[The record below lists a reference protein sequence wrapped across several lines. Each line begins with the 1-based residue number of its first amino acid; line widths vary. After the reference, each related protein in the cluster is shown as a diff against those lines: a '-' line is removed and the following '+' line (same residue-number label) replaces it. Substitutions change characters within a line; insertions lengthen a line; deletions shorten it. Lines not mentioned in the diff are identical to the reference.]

1 MRVHRKVAATVALA
15 LLMAAIVSSSAS
27 SAPANTAPGWDVGTL
42 TDSELHALIGQM
54 TLAEEV
60 AMIHGAPEGANC
72 NSNPANG
79 PIFPV
84 ISPSVQG
91 CVGQAGYNN
100 GVPRL
105 GIPPL
110 RQTDGPAGVRLNH
123 QETALPAPVGLTAT
137 FDRQAAKGY
146 GRVIGREGRATNQDV
161 LYAPMINQ
169 VAYPT
174 GGRNFET
181 LGEDPFLAGELVAP
195 EVKGVQDEG
204 LIATLKHFAQND
216 FENARMQTSIAI
228 GEQTLH
234 ELELKSFEKG
244 IGAGAGAVMCAYS
257 RVNDVYSCSNDLLLN
272 QILRGMFGFTGWVLS
287 DFGATHRLS
296 DLINGLDSAM
306 PNGNAAG
313 LVDGDDATPNNLREP
328 PGVGAPGTGHTL
340 THAILNGTD
349 AVPLANDWPAVPAHS
364 GAEWKAALDNAV
376 FHILTSMNKAGL
388 LEGTQYGSQH
398 TDGTPFVPARP
409 DLAELAPGDFDVA
422 ENVAEKS
429 ATLLRNDGGLP
440 LRSGDLR
447 KGLVVMGPT
456 ATAPYLGGGGSA
468 HVTPFEPVQNPLA
481 ALREGAGSRADI
493 GWVPGYDLDGELVPA
508 SAVPQGWLRT
518 QISTTQPPSGSAP
531 DPCSGSCAANRVD
544 STVNAIGADSLPAG
558 TAWRWQGTLTAP
570 SAGSWQLK
578 VFVAGQSSAQLF
590 VDGLTTAQ
598 RRINIGA
605 FGTSGG
611 IGGSATPAWDGLNQT
626 QKSHDPS
633 LPQLQQGAFTITLA
647 AGETHS
653 LDLRAYGNSAD
664 PLQVRF
670 AWVPPDWQDQKIA
683 EAAAAARAARKAV
696 IFAYD
701 DGTEGVDRGGSDQ
714 VVGLKLPGYQDDL
727 IAAVAAANPHTV
739 VVLNTGDPVTMP
751 WAGDVESI
759 LEMWYP
765 GQRGAEATADALLG
779 RDNPSGKLPVT
790 FPDGTKFP
798 TFDPGCT
805 DTSITGNCPLY
816 PGTAQPGFVSGL
828 HSYRTIT
835 NQLTNGIFQGYRWYD
850 KHDVAPLFAFG
861 HGLSYTS
868 FKYSKLA
875 VRPRGDGFDV
885 SFVVRNTGSRAGAE
899 VPQVYLGAPQDPPA
913 GAQFA
918 VRALAGFERVALDR
932 GESETVKVHIDEREL
947 SYWSTS
953 KHDWA
958 LALGKRTVSVGSSS
972 RDLRLDATI
981 DVTQPALGEKGIGP
995 DEDANGPGM
1004 AEAFRTVPAHAGRID
1019 SLQVFLDGGTRAR
1032 RLVAG
1037 VYADDGGHPGALL
1050 ASGQLDAPARGDW
1063 NEVALSAASI
1073 EAGRPYWIAVLG
1085 LGGQLVLRDECC
1097 SGAGSEPSET
1107 SASRTL
1113 EALPATWATGAV
1125 YPDDGPLSA
1134 YAPLLEGGA
1143 GSG

>member
-1 MRVHRKVAATVALA
+1 MRVHRRVTAALA
-15 LLMAAIVSSSAS
+15 LAVLMAGAVSSSAS
-27 SAPANTAPGWDVGTL
+27 SEPANTAPGWGVGTL
-42 TDSELHALIGQM
+42 TEAELHALIGQM

-137 FDRQAAKGY
+137 FDRAAAEDY

-195 EVKGVQDEG
+195 EVQGVQDEG

-244 IGAGAGAVMCAYS
+244 IAAGAGAVMCAYS
-257 RVNDVYSCSNDLLLN
+257 RVNDVYSCSNEELLN

-364 GAEWKAALDNAV
+364 GAEWKAALDSAV
-376 FHILTSMNKAGL
+376 FHILTSMNEAGL
-388 LEGTQYGSQH
+388 LEGTQYGSRH
-398 TDGTPFVPARP
+398 TDGTPYVPPRP
-409 DLAELAPGDFDVA
+409 DLAALVPGDFQVA
-422 ENVAEKS
+422 EAVAEKS
-429 ATLLRNDGGLP
+429 ATLLANDRGLP
-440 LRSGDLR
+440 LSSGDLR
-447 KGLVVMGPT
+447 KGVVVMGPT

-468 HVTPFEPVQNPLA
+468 HVTPFEPVQNPLS
-481 ALREGAGSRADI
+481 ALRKDAGSRARV

-518 QISTTQPPSGSAP
+518 QISTTLPPSGSAP
-531 DPCSGSCAANRVD
+531 DPCSGTCAADRTEPTVD
-544 STVNAIGADSLPAG
+544 AIGEDSLPSG
-558 TAWRWQGTLTAP
+558 TAWRWQGKLTAP
-570 SAGSWQLK
+570 SAGAWQLK

-590 VDGLTTAQ
+590 VDGLATAQ
-598 RRINIGA
+598 RRVNIGA

-647 AGETHS
+647 AGETHD
-653 LDLRAYGNSAD
+653 LDLRAYGNSTD

-670 AWVPPDWQDQKIA
+670 AWVPPDWQAQKIA
-683 EAAAAARAARKAV
+683 EAVAAARAARKAV

-701 DGTEGVDRGGSDQ
+701 DGTEGVDRGGNDQ
-714 VVGLKLPGYQDDL
+714 VAGLKLPGYQDDL

-751 WAGDVESI
+751 WAGDVAAI

-790 FPDGTKFP
+790 FPEGTNFP

-850 KHDVAPLFAFG
+850 KHEVAPLFAFG
-861 HGLSYTS
+861 HGLSYTKFS
-868 FKYSKLA
+868 YSKLNA
-875 VRPRGDGFDV
+875 APHGDGFDV

-899 VPQVYLGAPQDPPA
+899 VPQLYLGAPHEPPA

-918 VRALAGFERVALDR
+918 VRALAGFKRISLDR
-932 GESETVKVHIDEREL
+932 GQSKTVRLHVDEREL
-947 SYWSTS
+947 SYWSAS
-953 KHDWA
+953 RHDWA
-958 LALGKRTVSVGSSS
+958 VATGERTLSVGASS
-972 RDLRLDATI
+972 RDLRLETTI
-981 DVTQPALGEKGIGP
+981 DVVGPALGETGIGSAT
-995 DEDANGPGM
+995 DQNVAGQ
-1004 AEAFRTVPAHAGRID
+1004 AEAFRTVPAHGGSID
-1019 SLQVFLDGGTRAR
+1019 SLRVFVADGSRAR
-1032 RLVAG
+1032 SLVAG
-1037 VYADDGGHPGALL
+1037 VYADVGGHPGELL
-1050 ASGQLDAPARGDW
+1050 TSGRLDAPAGDAW
-1063 NEVALSAASI
+1063 SDVPLSSVAI
-1073 EAGRPYWIAVLG
+1073 EAGRPYWIAILG
-1085 LGGQLVLRDECC
+1085 LGGRLQFRDECC
-1097 SGAGSEPSET
+1097 GGEGSGPSET
-1107 SASRTL
+1107 SYSRSL
-1113 EALPATWATGAV
+1113 AALPQTWATGTV
-1125 YPDDGPLSA
+1125 YPHDAPLSA
-1134 YAPLLEGGA
+1134 YAPLGGGA
-1143 GSG
+1143 AGA